1 MSEQP
6 CHLFPLKIWVG
17 VAGFPAAFS
26 CGIPPTTTPTSKT
39 SEIPQTKQ
47 CSASATGLERISEIY
62 IYILYAKMYPYIY
75 IYIHIYGCRVQAPRS
90 WSLPLKH
97 SPMVWSLTVQVLVC
111 TVTSSSTVPLV
122 VLLLPT
128 TRRGHYHSVGW
139 GIWNHSTL
147 AHILYIV

>member
-1 MSEQP
+1 MD
-6 CHLFPLKIWVG
+6 WG
-17 VAGFPAAFS
+17 RWR
-26 CGIPPTTTPTSKT
+26 
-39 SEIPQTKQ
+39 
-47 CSASATGLERISEIY
+47 ERERERYTHIYDIY
-62 IYILYAKMYPYIY
+62 IYYMQKCIHTYIY
-75 IYIHIYGCRVQAPRS
+75 IFFYISVYTHLWVQAPRS

-128 TRRGHYHSVGW
+128 TRPGHYHSVGW

-147 AHILYIV
+147 AHILYIIWILHDISHLMQWKYVWYMIYDMYHIYGT